1 MGVPMTRFARFALAL
16 LLVVASGTSADAS
29 AQEQRCT
36 TAVANPANPGC
47 GDAYRGMIL
56 YGQVPA
62 PGIPYTWSCNQC
74 HSNNPLTDTIN
85 APAPA
90 PSLIRAAPRDPGYI
104 QFMMYKQP
112 EAAPIMF
119 AMEGCCISDRPPD
132 NVMGDLGDLAEFL
145 YTCKM
150 GIAPCVVGGGGG
162 GGGTTP
168 GELEGTGPTGFG
180 NKAVGSTSAPLTLKL
195 TNVGSETVNVSGV
208 TSSNTG
214 DFTVNAP
221 TCTTLSQATYCSVTV
236 NFHPT
241 ATGAQST
248 TVTVTSNGLYSPQSF
263 TFTGTGVV
271 GVATHEGIWWNPGE
285 DGWGINLEHQG
296 DTIFA
301 TWFTYDNF
309 GEPWWLVMLAYGAG
323 NTYTGKI
330 YTTTGSSYL
339 ASAFSKGKP
348 SEVGSGVLTFVDAGH
363 ATFEY
368 TVNGTHQTKSIVP
381 QQFGTLPTCTYSTT
395 ANLAGATNYQGL
407 WWNSSEDGWG
417 INFAHQVPFIFAS
430 WFTFDV
436 DSSPLWLV
444 SIMQKGTSGETFSG
458 DLLRMTATPFN
469 AIPFKKNGPTTVGTA
484 ALAFA
489 NGNSATFQYTI
500 GTNGTITKQLTHQ
513 PLTGGGTVCN

>member
-1 MGVPMTRFARFALAL
+1 MSRLAGFALAL
-16 LLVVASGTSADAS
+16 ILAIAAGVSADAS
-29 AQEQRCT
+29 AQEQKCT
-36 TAVANPANPGC
+36 TAVANAANPGC

-62 PGIPYTWSCNQC
+62 PGISYTWSCNQC
-74 HSNNPLTDTIN
+74 HSDNPLTDTLN
-85 APAPA
+85 TPAPA

-112 EAAPIMF
+112 EAAPIML
-119 AMEGCCISDRPPD
+119 AMESCCIGDRPPN
-132 NVMGDLGDLAEFL
+132 NVMGDLGDIAEFL

-150 GIAPCVVGGGGG
+150 GIAPCVTGGGGGG

-168 GELEGTGPTGFG
+168 GELEGSGSTAFG
-180 NKAVGSTSAPLTLKL
+180 NKAVGTASAPLTLKL
-195 TNVGSETVNVSGV
+195 TNVGSATVNVSGV
-208 TSSNTG
+208 TNSNAT
-214 DFTVNAP
+214 DFTVNAS
-221 TCTTLSQATYCSVTV
+221 TCTTLSQATYCSVNV
-236 NFHPT
+236 AFHPT
-241 ATGAQST
+241 TAGAHSA
-248 TVTVTSNGLYSPQSF
+248 TVTVASDGIFSPQSF
-263 TFTGTGVV
+263 TFTGTGVA
-271 GVATHEGIWWNPGE
+271 GVVTHEGIWWNPSE

-301 TWFTYDNF
+301 TWFTYDTS
-309 GEPWWLVMLAYGAG
+309 GEARWLVMIASGAG
-323 NTYTGKI
+323 NVYSGKI

-339 ASAFSKGKP
+339 ASAFSKGTP
-348 SEVGSGVLTFVDAGH
+348 SEAGSGALTFADAGH

-368 TVNGTHQTKSIVP
+368 TVNGKHQTKSIVP
-381 QQFGTLPTCTYSTT
+381 QQFGTLPTCTYTAT

-417 INFAHQVPFIFAS
+417 INFAHQGSIIFAS

-436 DSSPLWLV
+436 DSTPLWLV
-444 SIMQKGTSGETFSG
+444 SIMQKETSGETFSG

-469 AIPFKKNGPTTVGTA
+469 AIPFKKNGPTNVGKAT
-484 ALAFA
+484 LAFA

-513 PLTGGGTVCN
+513 PLTAGGTVCN

>member
-1 MGVPMTRFARFALAL
+1 MRLAGFALAL
-16 LLVVASGTSADAS
+16 LLAIVAGMPADAS
-29 AQEQRCT
+29 AQEQKCT
-36 TAVANPANPGC
+36 TAVANAANPGC
-47 GDAYRGMIL
+47 GDAYRGMVL

-85 APAPA
+85 TPAPA

-104 QFMMYKQP
+104 DFMMHKQP
-112 EAAPIMF
+112 EAAPIIL
-119 AMEGCCISDRPPD
+119 AMEGCCITDRPPD

-150 GIAPCVVGGGGG
+150 GIDPCVAGGGGG

-168 GELEGTGPTGFG
+168 GELQGSGSMAFG
-180 NKAVGSTSAPLTLKL
+180 SKAVGSTSAPLTLKL
-195 TNVGSETVNVSGV
+195 TNVGSANVTFSGV
-208 TSSNTG
+208 TNSNAA
-214 DFTVNAP
+214 DFTIAANN
-221 TCTTLSQATYCSVTV
+221 CTALSQTATCGISVT
-236 NFHPT
+236 FHPT
-241 ATGAQST
+241 ATGARSG
-248 TVTVTSNGLYSPQSF
+248 TVTVTSDGLYSPQRF
-263 TFTGTGVV
+263 TFTGTGAA
-271 GVATHEGIWWNPGE
+271 GVATHEGMWWNPSE

-301 TWFTYDNF
+301 TWFTYDAS
-309 GEPWWLVMLAYGAG
+309 GEAWWLVMIASGAG
-323 NTYTGKI
+323 NTFAGKI

-339 ASAFSKGKP
+339 APAFSKGAA
-348 SEVGSGVLTFVDAGH
+348 SEVGSGVLTFPDSGH

-381 QQFGTLPTCTYSTT
+381 QQFGTLPTCTYSAT
-395 ANLAGATNYQGL
+395 ANLAGSTNYQGL

-417 INFAHQVPFIFAS
+417 INFAHQGSIIFAS

-436 DSSPLWLV
+436 DSTPLWLV
-444 SIMQKGTSGETFSG
+444 SIMQKETSGETFSG

-469 AIPFKKNGPTTVGTA
+469 AIPFKKDGPTKVGA
-484 ALAFA
+484 ATLAFT
-489 NGNSATFQYTI
+489 NGNSATFQYTV

-513 PLTGGGTVCN
+513 QWAAGGTVCN